1 MPEKRFSKEE
11 AINFGW
17 RTAMD
22 NLGFF
27 IKVLIIVFIIIG
39 TLSVIRRLTEEKF
52 PFIFLVASFAGVIFN
67 IIFGIGLIKIYLK
80 FCDNEVGDLGDL
92 FSGRNLKLFFSYL
105 LVSIVYTFIIIA
117 GLILI
122 IVPGIIWGIQ
132 FQFCTFLVVDK
143 GMNPAEALKK
153 SSSITKGAK
162 WDLFVF
168 GLLMLLINLVGMLAL
183 FIGLFVTI
191 PITML
196 ALTFVYRKLLA
207 QSETAQTAT
216 AP

>member
-1 MPEKRFSKEE
+1 MLKKRFSKEE
-11 AINFGW
+11 AVNFGW
-17 RTAMD
+17 KTTLD

-39 TLSVIRRLTEEKF
+39 TFGVIGRLTEEKL
-52 PFIFLVASFAGVIFN
+52 PFISLAATFIEVILN

-80 FCDNEVGDLGDL
+80 FCDNEVAPLGDL

-105 LVSIVYTFIIIA
+105 LVSIVYTLIIIM

-143 GMNPAEALKK
+143 GMNPFEALKK

-162 WDLFVF
+162 WDLFIF
-168 GLLMLLINLVGMLAL
+168 GLLMLLINLVGILAL